1 MKERKEERVE
11 AGYKLIASLY
21 TGTKK
26 KKNRERQV
34 DYISIVKNYY
44 IYWQ

>member
-26 KKNRERQV
+26 KNRERQV

>member
-26 KKNRERQV
+26 IMRET
-34 DYISIVKNYY
+34 S
-44 IYWQ
+44 